1 MRAPGLAVRSVVVA
15 ALTIAACAHV
25 ASASTASATTSQFA
39 LCSAMTEADATK
51 AFGEPAITK
60 EQASD
65 QCWYESANGLK
76 IANIIK
82 RVGPVKPWRNG
93 YQNKFWSP
101 NTYGDEGYTGKA
113 LDSIV
118 WRDGNKQYEV
128 NVVYSTKGNPR
139 RAVQQLAKAA
149 YARLGK

>member
-1 MRAPGLAVRSVVVA
+1 MPTSPSRGA
-15 ALTIAACAHV
+15 
-25 ASASTASATTSQFA
+25 ASATTSQFA
-39 LCSAMTEADATK
+39 FCSALTEADATK

-60 EQASD
+60 EPASD
-65 QCWYESANGLK
+65 QCWYESANELK
-76 IANIIK
+76 IANPIQ
-82 RVGPVKPWRNG
+82 RVGPVKPWRAG
-93 YQNKFWSP
+93 YRNKFWSP
-101 NTYGDEGYTGKA
+101 NSYGDEGYTGKA

-149 YARLGK
+149 YARLSK

>member
-1 MRAPGLAVRSVVVA
+1 VRDAARSRLATFVA
-15 ALTIAACAHV
+15 LAAFAV
-25 ASASTASATTSQFA
+25 PAAVTPASATTSQFA

-65 QCWYESANGLK
+65 QCWYESSNGLK
-76 IANIIK
+76 IANLIQ
-82 RVGPVKPWRNG
+82 RVGPVKPWRAG
-93 YQNKFWSP
+93 YRNKFWSP
-101 NTYGDEGYTGKA
+101 NSYGDEGYTGKQ

-149 YARLGK
+149 YARLSK